1 MKPVPKPKK
10 KKTISQHKKDLD
22 IIFSRFIRLYHA
34 DINGQVQCFTCGTV
48 HHWTKIQNGHLFSR
62 GRLATR
68 FDPDNCRPQC
78 VGCNVMAHGNY
89 QEYFPRMIEQ
99 IGLAELELLEQKS
112 KSEIKMSTA
121 DYMQKIAYYKT
132 QVATM
137 IAEIGE

>member
-1 MKPVPKPKK
+1 
-10 KKTISQHKKDLD
+10 
-22 IIFSRFIRLYHA
+22 
-34 DINGQVQCFTCGTV
+34 
-48 HHWTKIQNGHLFSR
+48 
-62 GRLATR
+62 
-68 FDPDNCRPQC
+68 
-78 VGCNVMAHGNY
+78 MAHGNY